1 MAKILT
7 GKEVAEAL
15 NARKAADV
23 EKLKLRGIIPTLCI
37 FRVGNRADDIS
48 YEKGAMKRAKKIGV
62 AVKQII
68 LPEEVREDVF
78 EAELKKANED
88 PLVHGILLFRPLPPQ
103 LDGERARRM
112 LNPAKDIDGS
122 TDISQ
127 AGVFTGSQSGFPP
140 CTAEAVMEILRFYGI
155 DPAGKRAVVIG
166 RSLVIGRPAAMMLM
180 QKNATV
186 TVCHTH
192 TMDIASIA
200 QKADILGTATGKL
213 RSVTPEFVK
222 PDQVIIDVGIAWD
235 AEQGRIAG
243 DVDFD
248 RVEPLA
254 GAISPVPG
262 GVGTVTTSVLIGH
275 VVEAAVKMSRYREEQ
290 FAVFDEE

>member
-15 NARKAADV
+15 NVRKSADV

-48 YEKGAMKRAKKIGV
+48 YEKGAMKRAEKIGV

-68 LPEEVREDVF
+68 LPEDVREDVF

-88 PLVHGILLFRPLPPQ
+88 PLIHGILLFRPLPPQ

-140 CTAEAVMEILRFYGI
+140 CTAEAVMEMLRFYDI
-155 DPAGKRAVVIG
+155 DPAGKSAVVIG
-166 RSLVIGRPAAMMLM
+166 RSLVIGRPVAMMLM

-186 TVCHTH
+186 TICHTR
-192 TMDIASIA
+192 TQDTAAIAK
-200 QKADILGTATGKL
+200 KADILVTATGKL

-235 AEQGRIAG
+235 EEKGRIAG
-243 DVDFD
+243 DADFD

>member
-23 EKLKLRGIIPTLCI
+23 ERLKLRGIIPTLCI
-37 FRVGNRADDIS
+37 FRVGNRTDDIS
-48 YEKGAMKRAKKIGV
+48 YERGAMKRAEKVGV
-62 AVKQII
+62 AVKQVI
-68 LPEEVREDVF
+68 LPEDVSEDLF
-78 EAELKKANED
+78 EEELKKVNED
-88 PLVHGILLFRPLPPQ
+88 PRIHGILLFRPLPAH
-103 LDGERARRM
+103 LDGEKARRM

-127 AGVFTGSQSGFPP
+127 AGVFTGSESGFPP
-140 CTAEAVMEILRFYGI
+140 CTAEAVMEMLQFYGI

-186 TVCHTH
+186 TVCHTR
-192 TMDIASIA
+192 TPDPAAIARE
-200 QKADILGTATGKL
+200 ADILVTATGQL
-213 RSVTPEFVK
+213 RSVTPEFTN

-235 AEQGRIAG
+235 EEKGRIAG
-243 DVDFD
+243 DADFD
-248 RVEPLA
+248 AVEPVT

-262 GVGTVTTSVLIGH
+262 GVGAVTTSVLIGH
-275 VVEAAVKMSRYREEQ
+275 VVDAAAKRSRYHTEQ

>member
-15 NARKAADV
+15 NVRKSADV

-48 YEKGAMKRAKKIGV
+48 YEKGAMKRAEKIGV

-68 LPEEVREDVF
+68 LPEDVREDVF

-88 PLVHGILLFRPLPPQ
+88 PLIHGILLFRPLPPQ

-140 CTAEAVMEILRFYGI
+140 CTAEAVMEMLRFYDI
-155 DPAGKRAVVIG
+155 DPAGKSAVVIG
-166 RSLVIGRPAAMMLM
+166 RSLVIGRPVAMMLM

-186 TVCHTH
+186 TICHTR
-192 TMDIASIA
+192 TQDTAAIA
-200 QKADILGTATGKL
+200 
-213 RSVTPEFVK
+213 
-222 PDQVIIDVGIAWD
+222 
-235 AEQGRIAG
+235 
-243 DVDFD
+243 
-248 RVEPLA
+248 
-254 GAISPVPG
+254 
-262 GVGTVTTSVLIGH
+262 
-275 VVEAAVKMSRYREEQ
+275 
-290 FAVFDEE
+290 

>member
-1 MAKILT
+1 MARILT

-37 FRVGNRADDIS
+37 FRVGSRADDIS
-48 YEKGAMKRAKKIGV
+48 YEKGAMKRAAKIGV

-68 LPEEVREDVF
+68 LPEDVREDVF

-88 PLVHGILLFRPLPPQ
+88 PLIHGILLFRPLPPQ
-103 LDGERARRM
+103 LDGEKARRM

-140 CTAEAVMEILRFYGI
+140 CTAEAVMEMLRFYGI
-155 DPAGKRAVVIG
+155 DPAGKSAVVIG
-166 RSLVIGRPAAMMLM
+166 RSLVIGRPVAMMLM

-186 TVCHTH
+186 TICHTR
-192 TMDIASIA
+192 TQDTAAIAK
-200 QKADILGTATGKL
+200 KADILVTATGKL
-213 RSVTPEFVK
+213 RSVTPAFAGPE
-222 PDQVIIDVGIAWD
+222 QVIIDVGIAWD
-235 AEQGRIAG
+235 EEKGRIAG

-248 RVEPLA
+248 KVEPLV
-254 GAISPVPG
+254 GAVSPVPG
-262 GVGTVTTSVLIGH
+262 GVGAVTTSVLIGH
-275 VVEAAVKMSRYREEQ
+275 VVEAAMKMSRYRAEQ